1 MTDFQSKVLLFQ
13 RESQILTARQGTCPA
28 RRVLPGTRKTPEASC
43 FGTIHWLVW
52 ASEILDAHGRGRS
65 EKAAP
70 TLLAAPFLR
79 RHQNFSH
86 RSTAGHKI
94 LPLQSSLWRNPGP
107 FPPQDT
113 PRGRPA
119 ETFLPFH
126 DFLGTGK
133 PPKRAA
139 GLDRLDRNMP
149 ATRSMAMMATRPLPL
164 EQSPVI
170 SFRH

>member
-1 MTDFQSKVLLFQ
+1 MAVLFRLTDFQSKVLLFQ

-28 RRVLPGTRKTPEASC
+28 RRVLPCTRNRSVLFRHDTLA
-43 FGTIHWLVW
+43 GV
-52 ASEILDAHGRGRS
+52 ASEILDSHGRGRS

-94 LPLQSSLWRNPGP
+94 LPLPALLWRNPGP

-149 ATRSMAMMATRPLPL
+149 ATRSMAMMTTRPGQLILYP
-164 EQSPVI
+164 
-170 SFRH
+170 